1 MFFSDSI
8 FFAMRDWPAKKFDVE
23 YARSILQ
30 QYDIDRC
37 SHGGVDL
44 WLPRAPAR
52 ETPKSLRESESARAR
67 AVPAAAPL
75 GLRLAKREMTQ
86 AAGAAEGSTCVELEG
101 AVVSASNIRH
111 MYTYMLHSRPQT
123 SDVSAVSMLP
133 ICTETVLW
141 DVYAEATAQ

>member
-1 MFFSDSI
+1 M
-8 FFAMRDWPAKKFDVE
+8 P
-23 YARSILQ
+23 L
-30 QYDIDRC
+30 
-37 SHGGVDL
+37 
-44 WLPRAPAR
+44 PAR
-52 ETPKSLRESESARAR
+52 RAEEPPRERERSTSSACG
-67 AVPAAAPL
+67 AAPL

-86 AAGAAEGSTCVELEG
+86 AAGAAEVSTCVELEG

-111 MYTYMLHSRPQT
+111 MYTYMIHSRPQT